1 MWGQAE
7 TASVQVST
15 PSRGCSS
22 STRSRLP
29 TCTSWP
35 SSPALPTT
43 GGSRAPA
50 GAVPARRARRGDTG
64 DRARP
69 ARRRPRLHPHRA
81 RPVRRS
87 SLLRGASPPGHPALH
102 PADVLHPRPAPQL
115 AELARIHVAYLRLTA
130 GRYPTDAQ
138 LANLIELSMRSNHF
152 ATLWATSELAD
163 RTTGDMHMRH
173 PTVGVLHVATRS
185 GSSRT
190 APITGS
196 RCTPRRQRFRG
207 RPAAPHPAGD
217 ARHSARVRH
226 SPKRSSAS
234 DSSAAVPLST
244 EHPGPEQRA
253 NSATSNGGFGHRDR
267 DRARGRSRGGVS
279 VVVPSV

>member
-1 MWGQAE
+1 MGD
-7 TASVQVST
+7 
-15 PSRGCSS
+15 
-22 STRSRLP
+22 RSRHRCRGAVRSRMFHAA
-29 TCTSWP
+29 TRGTVE
-35 SSPALPTT
+35 T
-43 GGSRAPA
+43 GGQGR
-50 GAVPARRARRGDTG
+50 VLRRGLSSGRHRWHRSTCGRLERTVIQHGALAASPVSRTDLQPAFAL
-64 DRARP
+64 RALYHES
-69 ARRRPRLHPHRA
+69 RRYRGLTQPRL
-81 RPVRRS
+81 
-87 SLLRGASPPGHPALH
+87 ASTH
-102 PADVLHPRPAPQL
+102 
-115 AELARIHVAYLRLTA
+115 
-130 GRYPTDAQ
+130 
-138 LANLIELSMRSNHF
+138 
-152 ATLWATSELAD
+152 

-217 ARHSARVRH
+217 ARHSARVRY

-253 NSATSNGGFGHRDR
+253 NSATSNGGFGHRDL
-267 DRARGRSRGGVS
+267 DRARGRFSCRITWCRWVSAHGCGCGAETVGWHGPMCDSRLSGDDLLR
-279 VVVPSV
+279 